1 MPVMHRT
8 NRLSNRLSLVVAS
21 ALVALVASLPFGTSA
36 SAQDSANQ
44 LEQLNSRK
52 RDLDN
57 KVAAEDKTI
66 GDADATIASL
76 AREVQKSAVK
86 IEITADAYARIVDAR
101 REPARTRVA
110 FAIDAY
116 VRGDPLLTS
125 IIEELLN
132 LTSRTDDLYQR
143 ELYRTVVRDADS
155 RLAAIDQ
162 QLRDI
167 AANVAAQ
174 QAASK
179 AVNDQLAAAR
189 EKKRVAT
196 ANRQKYA
203 AERADALRQI
213 EDITARATRAVLT
226 GMSSFEDQN
235 RPALVIKIDN
245 VDEARPQ
252 DGINQ
257 ADVVF
262 EEQVEGGLTRFA
274 AVFHSR
280 GSDPVG
286 PIRSVRTS
294 DVHLFANLN
303 KPLFAS
309 SGGNAGTRA
318 ELLGSNLVDV
328 GPTEYPD
335 IYYRENRTPPHN
347 FYSRTSDIWTS
358 AAGRGAR
365 PPALF
370 SFRAADAARPAGA
383 IDAPGVDINFGA
395 AKIGY
400 TWNGKGWA
408 REQNGR
414 KHVDG
419 AGVQV
424 TPTNVIVQFI
434 AYGRSAA
441 DENSPEAIVSGSGDA
456 WIFTN
461 GYVVRGT
468 WTRKNDAAV
477 TSYTDEQGNAI
488 ALTPGITWVELPR
501 PGGASLR

>member
-1 MPVMHRT
+1 MPAMHRT
-8 NRLSNRLSLVVAS
+8 HRLSNRLSLVVAS
-21 ALVALVASLPFGTSA
+21 ALVALVAMLPFGTSA

-66 GDADATIASL
+66 GDADSTIASL
-76 AREVQKSAVK
+76 GREVQKSAVK

-132 LTSRTDDLYQR
+132 LTSRADDLYQR
-143 ELYRTVVRDADS
+143 ELYRAVVRDAET

-167 AANVAAQ
+167 ATKVAAQ

-196 ANRQKYA
+196 ENRQKFA

-235 RPALVIKIDN
+235 RPALIIKIDN

-252 DGINQ
+252 DGINR

-262 EEQVEGGLTRFA
+262 EEQVEGGLTRLA

-318 ELLGSNLVDV
+318 QLLGSSLVDV

-335 IYYRENRTPPHN
+335 IYYRENRTPRRRH
-347 FYSRTSDIWTS
+347 RS
-358 AAGRGAR
+358 ARCRHQLRRDQGRLRVEWQRLGAR
-365 PPALF
+365 PEQPQARRWRRCTGHAHERHRAVHRIRSF
-370 SFRAADAARPAGA
+370 SGRRELARGDRQRERRRLDLHQRLRRAWHMDPQERRSGHVVHRRTGQRDRVDAGQHLGRAA
-383 IDAPGVDINFGA
+383 APG
-395 AKIGY
+395 
-400 TWNGKGWA
+400 
-408 REQNGR
+408 
-414 KHVDG
+414 
-419 AGVQV
+419 
-424 TPTNVIVQFI
+424 
-434 AYGRSAA
+434 
-441 DENSPEAIVSGSGDA
+441 
-456 WIFTN
+456 
-461 GYVVRGT
+461 
-468 WTRKNDAAV
+468 
-477 TSYTDEQGNAI
+477 
-488 ALTPGITWVELPR
+488 
-501 PGGASLR
+501 